1 MNAINN
7 LDHELFLFL
16 NGLHVGWLDPVMTFI
31 SSEMGWIPFYV
42 ILLYLVFKKLGWKGL
57 LFVVIGVVVLITC
70 SDQLSSH
77 VFKPVFHRFRP
88 CHDPLIQDLVHLPN
102 GHCGGQYGFISS
114 HACNT
119 FALAS
124 FITLIMKRFYKK
136 IGLLMFIW
144 AALVSYSR
152 IYMGVHFPGDVLCG
166 AAVGMILGF
175 GIGHLL
181 LMVMKKIQDKSARNQ
196 RV

>member
-175 GIGHLL
+175 GIGHIL
-181 LMVMKKIQDKSARNQ
+181 LMVMNKFQDKSVQNQ

>member
-77 VFKPVFHRFRP
+77 VFKPVFQRLRP

-181 LMVMKKIQDKSARNQ
+181 LMVMKKFQDKSARNQ

>member
-1 MNAINN
+1 
-7 LDHELFLFL
+7 
-16 NGLHVGWLDPVMTFI
+16 
-31 SSEMGWIPFYV
+31 
-42 ILLYLVFKKLGWKGL
+42 
-57 LFVVIGVVVLITC
+57 
-70 SDQLSSH
+70 
-77 VFKPVFHRFRP
+77 
-88 CHDPLIQDLVHLPN
+88 
-102 GHCGGQYGFISS
+102 
-114 HACNT
+114 
-119 FALAS
+119 
-124 FITLIMKRFYKK
+124 MKRFYKK

-181 LMVMKKIQDKSARNQ
+181 LIVMKKIQDKSARNQ

>member
-31 SSEMGWIPFYV
+31 SSETGWIPFYV

-124 FITLIMKRFYKK
+124 FITLIMKKFYKK

-181 LMVMKKIQDKSARNQ
+181 LMVMKKFQDKSARNQ

>member
-1 MNAINN
+1 MNIINN

-31 SSEMGWIPFYV
+31 SSEMGWIPFYA
-42 ILLYLVFKKLGWKGL
+42 ILLYLVFRKSGWRGL
-57 LFVVIGVVVLITC
+57 LFVVIGVVILITC

-77 VFKPVFHRFRP
+77 VFKPVFHRLRP

-124 FITLIMKRFYKK
+124 FIALIMNKYYKK

-181 LMVMKKIQDKSARNQ
+181 LIVMKKNPG
-196 RV
+196 

>member
-181 LMVMKKIQDKSARNQ
+181 LMVMKKFQDKSARNQ

>member
-57 LFVVIGVVVLITC
+57 FFVVIGVVVLITC

-181 LMVMKKIQDKSARNQ
+181 LMVMNKFQDKSARNQ

>member
-166 AAVGMILGF
+166 AVVGMILGF

-181 LMVMKKIQDKSARNQ
+181 LMVVKKFQDKSARNQ

>member
-1 MNAINN
+1 MMNAINN

-16 NGLHVGWLDPVMTFI
+16 NGLHVGWLDPLMTFI
-31 SSEMGWIPFYV
+31 SSEMGWIPFYA
-42 ILLYLVFKKLGWKGL
+42 ILLYLVFRKSGWRGL
-57 LFVVIGVVVLITC
+57 FFIVIGVVILITC

-77 VFKPVFHRFRP
+77 VFKPVFQRLRP

-124 FITLIMKRFYKK
+124 FITLIMKKFYKK

-175 GIGHLL
+175 GTGHLL
-181 LMVMKKIQDKSARNQ
+181 LIVMKKIQDKSA
-196 RV
+196 

>member
-181 LMVMKKIQDKSARNQ
+181 LMVMNKFQDKSARNQ

>member
-1 MNAINN
+1 MMNAINN

-16 NGLHVGWLDPVMTFI
+16 NGLHVDWLDPVMTFI
-31 SSEMGWIPFYV
+31 SSEMGWIPFYA
-42 ILLYLVFKKLGWKGL
+42 ILLYLVFRKSGWRGL
-57 LFVVIGVVVLITC
+57 LFVVIGVVILITC

-77 VFKPVFHRFRP
+77 VFKPVFQRLRP

-124 FITLIMKRFYKK
+124 FIALIMNKFYKK

-181 LMVMKKIQDKSARNQ
+181 LIVMKKIQDKSA
-196 RV
+196 

>member
-1 MNAINN
+1 MMNAINN

-31 SSEMGWIPFYV
+31 SSEMGWIPFYA
-42 ILLYLVFKKLGWKGL
+42 ILLYLIFRKSGWRGL
-57 LFVVIGVVVLITC
+57 FFVVIGVVILITC

-77 VFKPVFHRFRP
+77 VFKPVFQRLRP

-124 FITLIMKRFYKK
+124 FIALIMNKYYKK

-181 LMVMKKIQDKSARNQ
+181 LIVMKKIQDKSA
-196 RV
+196 

>member
-119 FALAS
+119 FALAY
-124 FITLIMKRFYKK
+124 FITLIMKRFCKK

-181 LMVMKKIQDKSARNQ
+181 LIVMKKIQDKSARNQ

>member
-124 FITLIMKRFYKK
+124 FITLIMKKFYKK

-181 LMVMKKIQDKSARNQ
+181 LMVMKKFQDKSARNQ

>member
-7 LDHELFLFL
+7 LDHELFLFF
-16 NGLHVGWLDPVMTFI
+16 NGLHVDWLDPVMTFI
-31 SSEMGWIPFYV
+31 SSEMGWIPFYA
-42 ILLYLVFKKLGWKGL
+42 ILLYLVFRKSGWRGL
-57 LFVVIGVVVLITC
+57 LFVVIGVVILITC

-77 VFKPVFHRFRP
+77 VFKPVFHRLRP

-124 FITLIMKRFYKK
+124 FIALIMNKFYKK

-175 GIGHLL
+175 GTGHLL
-181 LMVMKKIQDKSARNQ
+181 LIVMKKIQDKSA
-196 RV
+196 

>member
-181 LMVMKKIQDKSARNQ
+181 LMVMNKFQDKSARNQ
-196 RV
+196 RI

>member
-1 MNAINN
+1 MLNE
-7 LDHELFLFL
+7 LDHQLFLFL
-16 NGLHVGWLDPVMTFI
+16 NGLHADWLDPVMTFI
-31 SSEMGWIPFYV
+31 SSEMGWIPFYIV
-42 ILLYLVFKKLGWKGL
+42 LLYLVFKKLGWRGL
-57 LFVVIGVVVLITC
+57 LFVVIGVAILITC
-70 SDQLSSH
+70 SDQLSAH

-124 FITLIMKRFYKK
+124 FITLIMKKFYKK
-136 IGLLMFIW
+136 IGWLMFIW
-144 AALVSYSR
+144 ASLVAYSR

-175 GIGHLL
+175 GIGCLL
-181 LMVMKKIQDKSARNQ
+181 SMILRKFQNKHA
-196 RV
+196 

>member
-1 MNAINN
+1 MSAINN

-16 NGLHVGWLDPVMTFI
+16 NGLHVDWLDPVMTFI
-31 SSEMGWIPFYV
+31 SSELGWIPFYV

-57 LFVVIGVVVLITC
+57 LFVIIGVVILITC

-88 CHDPLIQDLVHLPN
+88 CHDPLIQDLVYLPN

-124 FITLIMKRFYKK
+124 FITLIMKKFYKK
-136 IGLLMFIW
+136 IGILMFIW
-144 AALVSYSR
+144 ATLVAYSR

-166 AAVGMILGF
+166 AAVGLILGF
-175 GIGHLL
+175 GIGFLTNKFLL
-181 LMVMKKIQDKSARNQ
+181 KNIE
-196 RV
+196 

>member
-57 LFVVIGVVVLITC
+57 LFVVVGVVVLITC

-181 LMVMKKIQDKSARNQ
+181 LMVMNKFQDKSARNQ

>member
-152 IYMGVHFPGDVLCG
+152 IYMGVHVPGDVLCG

-181 LMVMKKIQDKSARNQ
+181 LMVMKKFQDKSVRNQ

>member
-1 MNAINN
+1 MNTINAI
-7 LDHELFLFL
+7 DHELFLFL
-16 NGLHVGWLDPVMTFI
+16 NGLHADWLDPLMIFVSLKF
-31 SSEMGWIPFYV
+31 GWIPFYLL
-42 ILLYLVFKKLGWKGL
+42 LLYLIYKKSGWKGL
-57 LFVVIGVVVLITC
+57 LCVAVGVAVLITC

-77 VFKPVFHRFRP
+77 FFKPVFHRFRP

-119 FALAS
+119 FALAT
-124 FITLIMKRFYKK
+124 FITLILKKFYGK
-136 IGLLMFIW
+136 IGWLMFIW
-144 AALVSYSR
+144 ASLVAYSR

-175 GIGHLL
+175 GIGKIS
-181 LMVMKKIQDKSARNQ
+181 LMILNKFQKNQQKKLRD
-196 RV
+196 

>member
-1 MNAINN
+1 MNVINN

-16 NGLHVGWLDPVMTFI
+16 NGLHADWLDPVMTFI
-31 SSEMGWIPFYV
+31 SSESGWIPLYF
-42 ILLYLVFKKLGWKGL
+42 ILLYLVYKKLGWKGFL
-57 LFVVIGVVVLITC
+57 IVIVGVIVMITC

-77 VFKPVFHRFRP
+77 VFKPVFHRLRP

-124 FITLIMKRFYKK
+124 FTTLIMKKFYKK
-136 IGLLMFIW
+136 IGWVMFGW
-144 AALVSYSR
+144 AALVAYSR

-166 AAVGMILGF
+166 TAVGMILGF
-175 GIGHLL
+175 GIGF
-181 LMVMKKIQDKSARNQ
+181 LMNKFVLKNKE
-196 RV
+196 

>member
-1 MNAINN
+1 MNIINN

-16 NGLHVGWLDPVMTFI
+16 NGLHVDWLDPVMTFI
-31 SSEMGWIPFYV
+31 SSEMGWIPFYA
-42 ILLYLVFKKLGWKGL
+42 ILLYLVFRKSGWRGL
-57 LFVVIGVVVLITC
+57 LFVVIGVVILITC

-77 VFKPVFHRFRP
+77 VFKPVFHRLRP

-124 FITLIMKRFYKK
+124 FIALIMNKFYKK

-175 GIGHLL
+175 GTGHLL
-181 LMVMKKIQDKSARNQ
+181 LIVMKKIQDKSA
-196 RV
+196 